1 MKATAH
7 TVVFGSHE
15 LWSRLVGVAVA
26 RKNIGYLYA
35 IEHGATVVFDTDDD
49 NILMFRDGFDHDS
62 SSRTGG
68 ECTRLSDIGTACW
81 FLPSRCV
88 VVVRVVTVTAT
99 TFEVDS
105 DACCCSRLEGFG
117 SIYGCSAIIPCADSP
132 VGHPIVT
139 MTWCQTTLCSVL
151 AASEADGA
159 CGGDSSARQLE
170 AGAQSSGSVPV
181 AAADAGI
188 QVKHRLLLMF
198 RSTRARQA
206 MRVQRPVFYIARL
219 LWLCLRL
226 CRAGARSLTV
236 PAPSSRAADRR
247 PFNGHT
253 VIVPSP
259 VAVCRRQSA
268 GALRTADRVAARLS
282 PGRRFTPHVIPA
294 GGVVA
299 PQRAASVDQRP
310 ARC

>member
-1 MKATAH
+1 M
-7 TVVFGSHE
+7 
-15 LWSRLVGVAVA
+15 
-26 RKNIGYLYA
+26 
-35 IEHGATVVFDTDDD
+35 
-49 NILMFRDGFDHDS
+49 
-62 SSRTGG
+62 
-68 ECTRLSDIGTACW
+68 SDIGTACW

-117 SIYGCSAIIPCADSP
+117 SIYGCSAIIPCSDSP

-253 VIVPSP
+253 VIVPSSIRWRTSDSRP
-259 VAVCRRQSA
+259 CGREAFPWTPFHTTRHTRRWCCRTAACGKRRSAACQMLTTRVPPRRQGTQIQPSSCA
-268 GALRTADRVAARLS
+268 TCACSRAVDTRQCFRKCACVYLGACDDLCFWSHRSNGVLSGRVATS
-282 PGRRFTPHVIPA
+282 EHHC
-294 GGVVA
+294 
-299 PQRAASVDQRP
+299 SS
-310 ARC
+310 C